1 MRSRLNDP
9 TFTYWFFL
17 KGATSPNAGKY
28 HTLAKAP
35 LLALHLLMNINEPLI
50 SKITEAEELPSI
62 LSSVCHTVVNTKS
75 MDGYKAILVMFDTVG
90 SAGQRLTDAK
100 DYFSLWEDSP
110 GGTTKAMD
118 LEDVFAPLRRIS
130 WLFRL
135 APSSDIVDVLQC
147 LRSLQSTMSDNKMS
161 ALLTGYFQGLD
172 LSARSKVMG
181 GMLRLDKAVEGTHRW
196 HEIGGK
202 FYLHVPKKRK
212 QAKDDNDD
220 SRSDAEKHH
229 LSLTNQ
235 LSATDAS
242 FMAKLIGAGDEAVGV
257 REMTRVIATTNDDA
271 FKEGANDEGHQLLSR
286 LDVPT
291 TVAVQMEI
299 GLSEDQMNQTSSIL
313 SHVCGIAPLFADQ
326 KARQKYRMDAAKDV
340 GQKFDKAAVR
350 LWNSK
355 EKKMKDTEVEY
366 WTVDVQK
373 VGMRELNNDLY
384 TSYVN
389 EGYEPKNIGVKLL
402 DNKSGG
408 REVVYTLGIDGGGGY
423 ERACLTVSSSL
434 GKSQKGRSAQVFNY
448 GPDAD
453 ENHVVLKIVTKRLI
467 EDMRQIKQSKTI
479 AVYVST
485 AADKKIL
492 LSLKVPKDV
501 NVFAPSTPGDDGK
514 RTFAEG
520 VCWSRPND
528 DATADAVGIRVGDT
542 EYRFI
547 GENAALSPTDTV
559 VGMHEL
565 LHRVLLS
572 GDLQLFATL
581 RGRHGSSGYW
591 CQFCSFCKR
600 EWEKAMGAN
609 GLVATD
615 GWLLAKSQEV
625 FKNAFPGKN
634 PSEVSLEDVKKYEEN
649 LGVRRWGLRWGQAPI
664 FEGVVDIMDFVVP
677 TLHIILGVVK
687 DVWDGFEKVVRLHIQ
702 PCSAAVLDANTKWY
716 EASEEVD
723 KLQEALEA
731 VHTPPDWTEYV
742 VFTERLKE
750 IQTKLVSTEG
760 KLLVARPNEQKRLQ
774 SEIYALKVDLEKAT
788 VDVAEAES
796 KVTELTQ
803 KKLVDEKELPQ
814 QIKDAEA
821 RLSKAT
827 TTVNKVLAD
836 EPKGPCDE
844 AMKEILHGWKCAK
857 EQYHGGCFIGPHCKI
872 ITKNAE
878 KIFSQIKVALKKHKK
893 DTVTDSFI
901 DETVEKYEAIL
912 RTFDFCASTMRST
925 ELQTPENIVLF
936 RTTAKKVGEMWRI
949 LFPGRAT
956 PKIHILESHAPD
968 QLERFGVLGLF
979 SEDPVERLHHQHLV
993 EIRRFCNIREYEK
1006 RERYIY
1012 SRWAAANTEQC
1023 RKIIALWVQR
1033 RTRKQS
1039 AGTKKVKEEK
1049 AEGEKEAKRV
1059 KHEGADAFSSK
1070 VYGV

>member
-1 MRSRLNDP
+1 MVLHVDHLRLAVSYIIEAQATMRSRLNDL

-35 LLALHLLMNINEPLI
+35 LLILHLLMNINEPLI

-62 LSSVCHTVVNTKS
+62 LSSVCHTVVNTKA
-75 MDGYKAILVMFDTVG
+75 MTGYKAILVMFDTVG

-242 FMAKLIGAGDEAVGV
+242 FMAKLIGGGDEAVGV

-340 GQKFDKAAVR
+340 GQKFDK
-350 LWNSK
+350 
-355 EKKMKDTEVEY
+355 
-366 WTVDVQK
+366 
-373 VGMRELNNDLY
+373 
-384 TSYVN
+384 
-389 EGYEPKNIGVKLL
+389 
-402 DNKSGG
+402 
-408 REVVYTLGIDGGGGY
+408 
-423 ERACLTVSSSL
+423 
-434 GKSQKGRSAQVFNY
+434 
-448 GPDAD
+448 
-453 ENHVVLKIVTKRLI
+453 
-467 EDMRQIKQSKTI
+467 
-479 AVYVST
+479 
-485 AADKKIL
+485 
-492 LSLKVPKDV
+492 
-501 NVFAPSTPGDDGK
+501 
-514 RTFAEG
+514 
-520 VCWSRPND
+520 
-528 DATADAVGIRVGDT
+528 
-542 EYRFI
+542 
-547 GENAALSPTDTV
+547 
-559 VGMHEL
+559 
-565 LHRVLLS
+565 
-572 GDLQLFATL
+572 
-581 RGRHGSSGYW
+581 
-591 CQFCSFCKR
+591 
-600 EWEKAMGAN
+600 
-609 GLVATD
+609 
-615 GWLLAKSQEV
+615 
-625 FKNAFPGKN
+625 
-634 PSEVSLEDVKKYEEN
+634 
-649 LGVRRWGLRWGQAPI
+649 
-664 FEGVVDIMDFVVP
+664 
-677 TLHIILGVVK
+677 
-687 DVWDGFEKVVRLHIQ
+687 
-702 PCSAAVLDANTKWY
+702 
-716 EASEEVD
+716 
-723 KLQEALEA
+723 
-731 VHTPPDWTEYV
+731 
-742 VFTERLKE
+742 
-750 IQTKLVSTEG
+750 
-760 KLLVARPNEQKRLQ
+760 
-774 SEIYALKVDLEKAT
+774 
-788 VDVAEAES
+788 
-796 KVTELTQ
+796 
-803 KKLVDEKELPQ
+803 
-814 QIKDAEA
+814 
-821 RLSKAT
+821 
-827 TTVNKVLAD
+827 
-836 EPKGPCDE
+836 
-844 AMKEILHGWKCAK
+844 
-857 EQYHGGCFIGPHCKI
+857 
-872 ITKNAE
+872 
-878 KIFSQIKVALKKHKK
+878 
-893 DTVTDSFI
+893 
-901 DETVEKYEAIL
+901 
-912 RTFDFCASTMRST
+912 
-925 ELQTPENIVLF
+925 
-936 RTTAKKVGEMWRI
+936 VGEMWRI

-956 PKIHILESHAPD
+956 PKIHVLESHAPD

-993 EIRRFCNIREYEK
+993 EIRRFCNVREYEK

-1012 SRWAAANTEQC
+1012 SRWAAANTERC

-1033 RTRKQS
+1033 RTQ
-1039 AGTKKVKEEK
+1039 TKCRHQES
-1049 AEGEKEAKRV
+1049 EGRE
-1059 KHEGADAFSSK
+1059 S
-1070 VYGV
+1070 